1 MDKETITRSIRESG
15 LIAVVR
21 ADKADDAVRIV
32 EACREGG
39 AVAIEITFTVPGAL
53 GLIDGLAKRF
63 AGAGVLIGAGTVLDA
78 STARMALL
86 AGAQY
91 IVSPHFDPQIVEACH
106 RYRAPVVPGTMSVTE
121 IVRALECGADMI
133 KVFPGD
139 VLKPIFLRA
148 VRGPLPHAPLVPSG
162 GVTLDNVADWIDAGA
177 VALSVGRPLMDGLA
191 PGDHAGLAART
202 RKFLSAIREA
212 REKQAL
218 TVRRVA
224 SG

>member
-1 MDKETITRSIRESG
+1 MDKDQITRSIRESG

-21 ADKADDAVRIV
+21 TEKSDDAVRIV

-53 GLIDGLAKRF
+53 ELIGGLAKRF
-63 AGAGVLIGAGTVLDA
+63 AGSSVLIGAGTVLDA
-78 STARMALL
+78 ATARLALL

-91 IVSPHFDPQIVEACH
+91 IVSPHFDPQIVDTCH

-139 VLKPIFLRA
+139 VLKPIFLQA
-148 VRGPLPHAPLVPSG
+148 VRGPLPQAPLVPSG
-162 GVTLDNVADWIDAGA
+162 GVTLQNIPDWIDAGA
-177 VALSVGRPLMDGLA
+177 VALSVGRPLMDGLE
-191 PGDHAGLAART
+191 PRDGPGLAQRT
-202 RKFLSAIREA
+202 RSFISAIRAA
-212 REKQAL
+212 REKGSAP
-218 TVRRVA
+218 VPKRD
-224 SG
+224 